1 MLDRKVSLLS
11 GGEKSRLAFCKF
23 MVKPSTLL
31 VLDEPTNHLD
41 IPSKEMLEEA
51 ITEYKGTV
59 ITVSHD
65 RYFIKQIVNRVV
77 EVKGCKLQ
85 NYAGDY
91 NISIYYL
98 EKNLDAR
105 ERELKREAEIEEKAP
120 KVKAKSKMSK
130 AEKEA
135 RKKQKMQAFQQAK
148 AKSKGTK
155 KAKRWN

>member
-1 MLDRKVSLLS
+1 
-11 GGEKSRLAFCKF
+11 

-51 ITEYKGTV
+51 ISEYEGTV

-65 RYFIKQIVNRVV
+65 RYFIKQIVNRVI
-77 EVKGCKLQ
+77 EVKDCDLQ
-85 NYAGDY
+85 DYAGDY
-91 NISIYYL
+91 NYYL

-105 ERELKREAEIEEKAP
+105 EKELERQAELEDKAP
-120 KVKAKSKMSK
+120 KLKAKSKMSK

-135 RKKQKMQAFQQAK
+135 RKKQKMQAFQAGKQ
-148 AKSKGTK
+148 KSKSAK
-155 KAKRWN
+155 NSKRWN